1 MLVLTIPTYKQH
13 VVAPVEAAANIVGMA
28 IVLVRDFSGIT
39 PDHLKMVTDEA
50 NSRADPPAGL
60 IVHTASQVGDKIRV
74 IDVWETQAAFEKFQD
89 RLGAAIAAVAQ
100 REGLEL
106 QPPPAELLEVFD
118 LVQGPR

>member
-1 MLVLTIPTYKQH
+1 MP
-13 VVAPVEAAANIVGMA
+13 
-28 IVLVRDFSGIT
+28 IVLVREFSGIT
-39 PDHLKMVTDEA
+39 PDLFKKVTDEA

-89 RLGAAIAAVAQ
+89 RLGAAIDAVAQ
-100 REGLEL
+100 REGLKL
-106 QPPPAELLEVFD
+106 QPPPTELLDVFD